1 MTDAHSHS
9 PHLGFVKTVAA
20 GAWLIAVLVFA
31 GGCAD
36 TTSANG
42 AFTPAIGDPGDAAA
56 GPQTPAKAFE
66 PPAAAEMPEPEVFVE
81 LPVGEPP
88 VIPLQVPAP
97 PESPLLIQPEDGG
110 PIRVALLLPLTGP
123 EKGLGRSLL
132 DAAVMALY
140 EIGGNNFVL
149 LPRDTMGT
157 PEGAQAAADSALQEG
172 AQLILGPVF
181 SASVAAAAVP
191 ARARGINM
199 VTFSTDATVAGNGV
213 FLLSFMPQ
221 KEVERVVAY
230 AVSQGLGRIAVL
242 APDSPYGFAV
252 VDALRAAAIANGGVV
267 TQTQLYAH
275 EGDIDLMTP
284 VRMLAD
290 YQFRRD
296 QLTAQRR
303 LLQARTDD
311 AARAELARLDDVE
324 TLGALGYDAV
334 LIPEGGSRLR
344 QVAPLLPFFDIDPE
358 LVRFLGT
365 GLWDDNT
372 LGQEPSLVGGWF
384 AAPPPDLSQAFF
396 DRFAYIHGYRP
407 SRIATLAYD
416 AVALAAVL
424 SRAEIV
430 DFSIAAIGSTSG
442 FAGSDGI
449 FRFLTNGIVE
459 RGLAVMEVEPKGLKV
474 IDPAPVTFAIAIN

>member
-1 MTDAHSHS
+1 M
-9 PHLGFVKTVAA
+9 
-20 GAWLIAVLVFA
+20 
-31 GGCAD
+31 
-36 TTSANG
+36 
-42 AFTPAIGDPGDAAA
+42 
-56 GPQTPAKAFE
+56 
-66 PPAAAEMPEPEVFVE
+66 
-81 LPVGEPP
+81 
-88 VIPLQVPAP
+88 IPLQVPAP

-199 VTFSTDATVAGNGV
+199 VAFSTVAGNGV

-365 GLWDDNT
+365 GLWDDDT

-396 DRFAYIHGYRP
+396 DRFADIHGYRP

-474 IDPAPVTFAIAIN
+474 IPCDVRDRHKLASISRATI

>member
-20 GAWLIAVLVFA
+20 GAWLIAVLVLA

-42 AFTPAIGDPGDAAA
+42 AFTPAIGGPADAAA

-66 PPAAAEMPEPEVFVE
+66 PPAAAELPEPEVFVE

-199 VTFSTDATVAGNGV
+199 VAFSTDATVAGNGV

-252 VDALRAAAIANGGVV
+252 VDALRAAAVANGGVV
-267 TQTQLYAH
+267 TQTQLYDH

-396 DRFAYIHGYRP
+396 DRFADIHGYRP

-474 IDPAPVTFAIAIN
+474 IDPAPVTFAIN